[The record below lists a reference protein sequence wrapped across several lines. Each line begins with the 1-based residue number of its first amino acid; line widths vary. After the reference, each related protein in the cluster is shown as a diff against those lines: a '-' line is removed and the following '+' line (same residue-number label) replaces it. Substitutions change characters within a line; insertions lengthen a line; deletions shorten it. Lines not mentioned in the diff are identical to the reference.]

1 MLVSLGDTLT
11 PSGDL
16 RCATEY
22 HTPHS
27 NHSSSED
34 REKQKH
40 LWGNASKKYTNKIKT
55 GILPVHFSLD
65 QLKILADSQDI

>member
-34 REKQKH
+34 REKQKP
-40 LWGNASKKYTNKIKT
+40 LGQRIKKIHKQNKNRHT
-55 GILPVHFSLD
+55 SVHFSLD
-65 QLKILADSQDI
+65 QLKILDSQDI